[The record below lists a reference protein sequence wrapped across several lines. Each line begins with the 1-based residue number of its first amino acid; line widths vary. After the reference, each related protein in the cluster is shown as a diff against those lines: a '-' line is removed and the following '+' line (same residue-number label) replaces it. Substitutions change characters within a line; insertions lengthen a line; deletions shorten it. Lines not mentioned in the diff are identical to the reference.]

1 MPLGR
6 EEEWECEGLHG
17 ELQLYLKYLF
27 FQKQKKYNLHL
38 KDARIKDNEWSFMS
52 FMGIFYVNFGIFNIL
67 KKITKMI
74 IQGAEF

>member
-1 MPLGR
+1 
-6 EEEWECEGLHG
+6 
-17 ELQLYLKYLF
+17 
-27 FQKQKKYNLHL
+27 
-38 KDARIKDNEWSFMS
+38 MS